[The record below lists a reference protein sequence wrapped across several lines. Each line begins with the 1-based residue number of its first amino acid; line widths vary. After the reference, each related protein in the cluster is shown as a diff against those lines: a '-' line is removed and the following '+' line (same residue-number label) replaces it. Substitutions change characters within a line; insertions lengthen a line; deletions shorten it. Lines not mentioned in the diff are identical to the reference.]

1 MYAHP
6 ALVRPHF
13 ASVFDRPVAVWIARL
28 GTRKAALAA
37 RFNDSIYS
45 DELRRLIGVVPLEDK
60 LRRRELFPLLKTRAH
75 ELGQKPSPRKSV
87 LDRNIDLLV
96 DLLGLDAAQAEILAF
111 AALSQQHYLLSDA
124 LENLRVTSMDEVTK
138 VLAIALD
145 SSESAIRIALRPE
158 GELLSTR
165 IVRIVSDDVR
175 YGYGVRIP
183 DGLRHALFGTASN
196 LARLM
201 SAFVE
206 QAPRP
211 KLKADAF
218 IHLQAETALLCAYLG
233 KAKQHATP
241 GINILIYGPPGTGK
255 TEYVRWLAAHL
266 QIRLF
271 QVKATDAEG
280 DAVSGYD
287 RLAFFQLSQ
296 RFLQRSP
303 ALILFDEIED
313 VFPSEDGKGRMQHS
327 LRPTAGKLFVNQLLE
342 TNPVPTIWVA
352 NEVGHIDPA
361 YLRRFDFS
369 FEMGVPPVTVRR
381 GILQAYL
388 HGHAI
393 SEQCLNDLAQQESLS
408 PAQVEKAAK
417 VLALVGKTATDRE
430 ATLRLVIDNGMALLG
445 QTPNHD
451 YLRLSECHYA
461 LDYLNPDCDIPALVA
476 QLKRAPQSVGAM
488 CFYGAPGTGKTA
500 LAHFIAR
507 EIGIPLIARR
517 ASDILSPY
525 VGETEQKIAGMF
537 KQAQQAGALLLL
549 DEADSFL
556 AERQS
561 ARNTWEVTGVNEMLT
576 QMERFD
582 GLFICSTNLMQRL
595 DAASLRRFALKIKFD
610 YLKPEQRWQLF
621 RAQFKRLS
629 SRHEAEHRAALNQL
643 NTLTPGDFAT
653 VRRQAALFNITLTAD
668 EWLQRLTQECRNKA
682 GGVKQPIGFV
692 HTH

>member
-45 DELRRLIGVVPLEDK
+45 DELRRLIGIAPIDDT
-60 LRRRELFPLLKTRAH
+60 LRRHELLPLLRTRAH

-96 DLLGLDAAQAEILAF
+96 DLLGLDAAQAEVLAF
-111 AALSQQHYLLSDA
+111 AALSQQHYLLSDV
-124 LENLRVTSMDEVTK
+124 LEKLRVTSIDEVMK
-138 VLAIALD
+138 VLAIALN
-145 SSESAIRIALRPE
+145 SSESAIRAALRPD

-175 YGYGVRIP
+175 CGYGVWIP

-206 QAPRP
+206 HAPRP

-218 IHLQAETALLCAYLG
+218 VHLRAETALLGAYLG
-233 KAKQHATP
+233 KAKQNSTP

-255 TEYVRWLAAHL
+255 TEYVRWLATHL

-313 VFPSEDGKGRMQHS
+313 VFPSDDGRGRMPQA

-369 FEMGVPPVTVRR
+369 FEMGVPPVTIRR

-445 QTPNHD
+445 QTSTDAYPS
-451 YLRLSECHYA
+451 LSECHYA
-461 LDYLNPDCDIPALVA
+461 LEYLNPDCELPALVS

-507 EIGIPLIARR
+507 EIGLPLIARR

-561 ARNTWEVTGVNEMLT
+561 ARNTWEITSVNEMLT

-610 YLKPEQRWQLF
+610 YLRPEQRWQLF
-621 RAQFKRLS
+621 RAQFKRLG
-629 SRHEAEHRAALNQL
+629 SRHEADARAALNQL

-653 VRRQAALFNITLTAD
+653 VRRQAALFNVTLTAD
-668 EWLQRLTQECRNKA
+668 EWLKRLTQECRNKA

-692 HTH
+692 HTP

>member
-45 DELRRLIGVVPLEDK
+45 DELRRLIGIAPIDDT
-60 LRRRELFPLLKTRAH
+60 LRRHELLPLLKTRAH

-111 AALSQQHYLLSDA
+111 AALSQQHHLLSDV
-124 LENLRVTSMDEVTK
+124 LEKLRVTSIDEVTK

-145 SSESAIRIALRPE
+145 TRESAIRAALRPE

-175 YGYGVRIP
+175 CGYGVWIP

-206 QAPRP
+206 HAPRP

-218 IHLQAETALLCAYLG
+218 VHLQAETALLDAYLG
-233 KAKQHATP
+233 KAKQNSTP

-313 VFPSEDGKGRMQHS
+313 VFPSDDGRGRMPQA

-417 VLALVGKTATDRE
+417 VLALVGKAATDQE

-445 QTPNHD
+445 QTPTD
-451 YLRLSECHYA
+451 AYLSLSECHYA
-461 LDYLNPDCDIPALVA
+461 LDYLNPDCELPALVA

-507 EIGIPLIARR
+507 EIGLPLIARR

-537 KQAQQAGALLLL
+537 KQALQAGALLLL

-629 SRHEAEHRAALNQL
+629 TRHEADHRDALNQL

-653 VRRQAALFNITLTAD
+653 VRRQAALFNVTLTAD

-692 HTH
+692 HTP

>member
-45 DELRRLIGVVPLEDK
+45 DELRRLIGIAPIDDT
-60 LRRRELFPLLKTRAH
+60 LRRHELLPLLKTRAH

-111 AALSQQHYLLSDA
+111 AALSQQHHLLSDV
-124 LENLRVTSMDEVTK
+124 LEKLRVTSIDEVTK

-145 SSESAIRIALRPE
+145 TRESAIRAALRPE

-175 YGYGVRIP
+175 CGYGVWIP

-206 QAPRP
+206 HAPRP

-218 IHLQAETALLCAYLG
+218 VHLRAETALLDAYLG
-233 KAKQHATP
+233 KAKQNATP

-255 TEYVRWLAAHL
+255 TEYVRWLAADL

-313 VFPSEDGKGRMQHS
+313 VFPSDDGRGRMPQA

-445 QTPNHD
+445 QTPTD
-451 YLRLSECHYA
+451 AYLSLSECHYA

-500 LAHFIAR
+500 LAHYIAG
-507 EIGIPLIARR
+507 EIGLPIIVRR

-629 SRHEAEHRAALNQL
+629 SRHEADARAALNQL

-653 VRRQAALFNITLTAD
+653 VRRQAALFNVTLTAD
-668 EWLQRLTQECRNKA
+668 EWLQRLTQECRNKV

-692 HTH
+692 HSP